1 LPFIEISSKS
11 VASDEYTFSVA
22 LVTHPRDWY
31 RLRDGAALGAAVESI
46 RRASGRTQEELAEQ
60 LATERS
66 SIRRLE
72 QGRLAIVNRLIAAL
86 GACGYEL
93 IAVPRGSK
101 VTVD

>member
-1 LPFIEISSKS
+1 MTVI
-11 VASDEYTFSVA
+11 
-22 LVTHPRDWY
+22 THLSDWY
-31 RLRDGAALGAAVESI
+31 RLRDGVALGTAVESI

-60 LATERS
+60 IATERS